1 MNKNQKEFWLKKV
14 FHSSWFFAIILF
26 FLIIFSISL
35 VNEMM
40 RKVEIQNEIDSLE
53 KQVQELEDNNSE
65 LEVMINYF
73 QTEEFI
79 EKEARTKLGYKKVGE
94 SVVSVPKG
102 QNYNLDYSIE
112 ENKNLSVNKENW
124 QLWLDYF
131 FNKN

>member
-14 FHSSWFFAIILF
+14 FHSSWFFIIILF
-26 FLIIFSISL
+26 FLIIFSVSL

-40 RKVEIQNEIDSLE
+40 RKVEIQNEIDGLE
-53 KQVQELEDNNSE
+53 EQVQELENNNTE
-65 LEVMINYF
+65 LEVMIKYF

-79 EKEARTKLGYKKVGE
+79 ANEARTKLGYKKEGE
-94 SVVSVPKG
+94 SVVSVPKSE
-102 QNYNLDYSIE
+102 NHNSNYSIE
-112 ENKNLSVNKENW
+112 QNNNLSVSKENW